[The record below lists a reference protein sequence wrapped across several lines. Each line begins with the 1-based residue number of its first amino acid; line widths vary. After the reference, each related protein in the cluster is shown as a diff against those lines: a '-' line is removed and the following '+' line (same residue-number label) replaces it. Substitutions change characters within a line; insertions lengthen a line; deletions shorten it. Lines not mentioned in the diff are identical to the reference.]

1 MSTQPPRP
9 PTAWGMGKA
18 SQNAGRGTTKASW
31 TWGLRTSKRSLSKMK
46 TYLLNWKRWCAR
58 KPSVYS
64 RPENRKR

>member
-31 TWGLRTSKRSLSKMK
+31 TWGLRTLKRSLSKMGDLPAELEALVCQEAECVLQ
-46 TYLLNWKRWCAR
+46 T
-58 KPSVYS
+58 
-64 RPENRKR
+64 